1 MKRIKTL
8 SLFLLMAALV
18 FAGCGNEAA
27 TTEAATTEIATT
39 EVATTQAPETAGETT
54 ETAGETTETAGETT
68 ETASNVDIEK
78 GPVDVEALKEQGKP
92 IFLQFS
98 QDGCPPCEQ
107 MLPVIKTLQDEFQDR
122 VIVQYVDARQNMEL
136 AYNMGLQYTPTQIFI
151 TKSGEYFTT
160 DKLQMAENQTPDG
173 GVVPTNVG
181 FVDEEL
187 MRQVL
192 EELEQAK

>member
-18 FAGCGNEAA
+18 FAGCGNEA
-27 TTEAATTEIATT
+27 TTEATTTEIATT

-54 ETAGETTETAGETT
+54 ETA
-68 ETASNVDIEK
+68 SKVDIEK

-122 VIVQYVDARQNMEL
+122 VTVQYVDARQNMEL

-192 EELEQAK
+192 EELEQAE

>member
-39 EVATTQAPETAGETT
+39 EVATTQAPETETTAETT
-54 ETAGETTETAGETT
+54 EAT

-192 EELEQAK
+192 EELEQAE